1 MDRERRVAARDVGL
15 LPFAVMTNGRRAI
28 RAFARIAQS
37 LGLCAALALGVAA
50 VPVHEARADETAD
63 TLPITVIGIQTANA
77 DDQAE
82 ALTAAL
88 RNAVRSQ
95 AGWSLGQ
102 GEYSLEVL
110 ALGLKCVQ
118 PPDPTC
124 ESRIADQIKADRFI
138 WGIITKKAGTVR
150 GEVHF
155 WQRGKGS
162 TKVDVDYSA
171 NLTEPTDDALKKV
184 ATDAVVALTGGA
196 AKGTIKIQAGNVPG
210 QVFADGEPIGALDNG
225 NGVFS
230 LPVGTHKIVVRAQG
244 YADMEASVTVKPNDS
259 ASVSLTPVVQEPETP
274 TNWRRIG
281 GFVGLGAGVAFGA
294 VGLFG
299 ALTTNAANNDLD
311 EERGPD
317 QRSYRDDYKG
327 KDACDEAKA
336 GNGPNAAVVD
346 DVCSSGKTGQI
357 LQIVFFPLAAIT
369 GGVGTYLLLT
379 SYDEDAPASDDKAGF
394 SVEPRVGLEGGKVD
408 LTYRF

>member
-1 MDRERRVAARDVGL
+1 
-15 LPFAVMTNGRRAI
+15 MTNGRRAI
-28 RAFARIAQS
+28 RAYAGSARR
-37 LGLCAALALGVAA
+37 LGLCAALALGAVA
-50 VPVHEARADETAD
+50 VPLHQAHADDAPG

-88 RNAVRSQ
+88 RNAVRAQ
-95 AGWSLGQ
+95 AGWSSGQ

-138 WGIITKKAGTVR
+138 WGVITKKAGTVR

-184 ATDAVVALTGGA
+184 AADAVVALTGGA
-196 AKGTIKIQAGNVPG
+196 AKGTVKIAAGKVPG
-210 QVFADGEPIGALDNG
+210 QVFADGEPIGALEAG
-225 NGVFS
+225 TGVFS

-259 ASVSLTPVVQEPETP
+259 ASVSLTPVVQEAKAP

-294 VGLFG
+294 VGLLG
-299 ALTTNAANNDLD
+299 ALSTNSANNDLD
-311 EERGPD
+311 EERGPAK
-317 QRSYRDDYKG
+317 RKYRDDYLG
-327 KDACDEAKA
+327 LDACDEAEA
-336 GNGPNAAVVD
+336 GKGPNAVVVD
-346 DVCSSGKTGQI
+346 EICSSGRTGQL
-357 LQIVFFPLAAIT
+357 LQIIFFPLAAVS

-379 SYDEDAPASDDKAGF
+379 SYDEDEVPSDDKAGF
-394 SVEPRVGLEGGKVD
+394 TVHPHIGIDSGKID

>member
-1 MDRERRVAARDVGL
+1 MVAPEVIAARDVGL

-28 RAFARIAQS
+28 RAFARSARQ
-37 LGLCAALALGVAA
+37 LGLCTALALGAAA
-50 VPVHEARADETAD
+50 VPVHQARADESAD
-63 TLPITVIGIQTANA
+63 TLAITVVGIQTSNA

-88 RNAVRSQ
+88 RNAVRTQ

-110 ALGLKCVQ
+110 TLGLKCVQ

-124 ESRIADQIKADRFI
+124 ESRIADQIKADRFV
-138 WGIITKKAGTVR
+138 WGVITKKAGTVR

-155 WQRGKGS
+155 WQRGKGT

-171 NLTEPTDDALKKV
+171 NLTEPTDEALKKV

-196 AKGTIKIQAGNVPG
+196 AKGTVKIEAGNVPG
-210 QVFADGEPIGALDNG
+210 QVFADGEPLGALDG
-225 NGVFS
+225 GKGTFS

-259 ASVSLTPVVQEPETP
+259 ASVSLTPVVQEAESP

-294 VGLFG
+294 VGLLG
-299 ALTTNAANNDLD
+299 ALSTNSANNDLD
-311 EERGPD
+311 EKRGPE
-317 QRSYRDDYKG
+317 QKNYRDDYRDL
-327 KDACDEAKA
+327 DACDEAAA
-336 GNGPNAAVVD
+336 GKGPNAATVD
-346 DVCSSGKTGQI
+346 DICSSGKTGQL
-357 LQIVFFPLAAIT
+357 LQLVFFPLAAVSA
-369 GGVGTYLLLT
+369 GVGTYLLLT
-379 SYDEDAPASDDKAGF
+379 SYDEDQVPSDDKAGF
-394 SVEPRVGLEGGKVD
+394 TVRPRVGLEGGKVD

>member
-1 MDRERRVAARDVGL
+1 
-15 LPFAVMTNGRRAI
+15 MTNGRRAI
-28 RAFARIAQS
+28 RAFAGSARR
-37 LGLCAALALGVAA
+37 LGLCAALALGAVA
-50 VPVHEARADETAD
+50 VPVHQVHADEAPD

-88 RNAVRSQ
+88 RNAVRAQ
-95 AGWSLGQ
+95 AGWSSGQ

-138 WGIITKKAGTVR
+138 WGIIGKKAGTVR

-162 TKVDVDYSA
+162 TKVDVEYSA

-184 ATDAVVALTGGA
+184 AADAVVALTGGP
-196 AKGTIKIQAGNVPG
+196 AKGTVKIDAGNVPG
-210 QVFADGEPIGALDNG
+210 QVFADGEPIGALEG
-225 NGVFS
+225 GTGVFS

-259 ASVSLTPVVQEPETP
+259 SSVSLTPVVQEAETP

-294 VGLFG
+294 VGLLG
-299 ALTTNAANNDLD
+299 ALSTNSANNDLD
-311 EERGPD
+311 ERRGPAA
-317 QRSYRDDYKG
+317 RNHRDDYRG
-327 KDACDEAKA
+327 LDACDEAEA

-346 DVCSSGKTGQI
+346 DICSSGQTGQL
-357 LQIVFFPLAAIT
+357 LQIIFFPLAAVSA
-369 GGVGTYLLLT
+369 GVGTYLLLT
-379 SYDEDAPASDDKAGF
+379 SYDEGEVPSDEKAGL
-394 SVEPRVGLEGGKVD
+394 SVRPHVGIDSGKID